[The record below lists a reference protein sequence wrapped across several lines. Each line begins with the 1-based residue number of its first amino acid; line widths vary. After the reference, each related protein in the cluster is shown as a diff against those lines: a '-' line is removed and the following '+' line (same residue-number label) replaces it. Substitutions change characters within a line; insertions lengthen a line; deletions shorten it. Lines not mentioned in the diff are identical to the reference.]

1 MPYIIKHMQ
10 NICNVHYKLRFT
22 VPYKKQNVGPIGLR
36 TYILVPNV
44 APLQP
49 KKLFG

>member
-1 MPYIIKHMQ
+1 MQ
-10 NICNVHYKLRFT
+10 NIGNVHYKLRFT